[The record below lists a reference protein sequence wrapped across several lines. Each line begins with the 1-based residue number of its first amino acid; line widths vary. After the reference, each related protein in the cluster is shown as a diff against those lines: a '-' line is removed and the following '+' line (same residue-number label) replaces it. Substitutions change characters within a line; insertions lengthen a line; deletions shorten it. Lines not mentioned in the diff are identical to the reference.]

1 MRRIDAMIPSVK
13 RSQVVSAILKAGA
26 GGVTLAETRGRGA
39 GERPLVGG
47 ARGTVRYIAE
57 YNRTDTI
64 TTIVDDSKA
73 QDVVNAIMDA
83 VHTGSKGDGKIF
95 VSTVDESYDIATKE
109 KELVWSK
116 IISLNQL
123 VLKFLRPN

>member
-1 MRRIDAMIPSVK
+1 MRRIDAMIPSIK
-13 RSQVVSAILKAGA
+13 RSQVVSAILQAGA

-39 GERPLVGG
+39 GERPVVGG

-64 TTIVDDSKA
+64 TTIVDDSKV
-73 QDVVNAIMDA
+73 QGVIDAIMDA

-109 KELVWSK
+109 KELV
-116 IISLNQL
+116 
-123 VLKFLRPN
+123 